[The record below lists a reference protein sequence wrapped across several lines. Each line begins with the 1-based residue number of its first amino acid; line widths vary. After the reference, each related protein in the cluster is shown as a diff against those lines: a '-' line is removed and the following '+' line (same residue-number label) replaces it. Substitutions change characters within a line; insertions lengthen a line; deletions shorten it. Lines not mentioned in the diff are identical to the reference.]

1 MHQNNYIQIVEI
13 WHVIHN
19 GTNKEVFMALGRES
33 GLSLGF
39 GSKFNMYK
47 YFQLLDVF
55 GGKATKNVCT
65 YETKILKKHT
75 RSIR

>member
-33 GLSLGF
+33 GLSVGF
-39 GSKFNMYK
+39 GSKFHMHE
-47 YFQLLDVF
+47 YFQLLDV
-55 GGKATKNVCT
+55 
-65 YETKILKKHT
+65 
-75 RSIR
+75 